1 MDILAARARIALAS
15 LTPPPLR
22 ALALAPALA
31 PLPGALPLH
40 RRLTALLA
48 QLCDEGAVGAG
59 VQVCVMRRGAV
70 LAEGCAGFRGIV
82 DPRGMRTDV
91 PMPLLELSALLP
103 VLALH
108 ALIGSGAAS
117 FDTPISPE
125 WPGCKA
131 VHDMGTRLCNRRA
144 RFQFTRLQM
153 PRTPP
158 SSAAEATRSTVTHVH
173 SPRITAADT
182 IGDALA
188 HRVPIDG
195 ASSWRQS
202 AESLAALPTQLAA
215 LDTAPLRESVAPSST
230 VRATST
236 VSFASSTSSGHAAG
250 PTPRTTAMSGSS
262 AASSYADSSGRAAP
276 RSSGMA
282 HGTLLAGIISGV
294 AGKPYGEILRTLLLE
309 PSGLAGTLHGGEL
322 PEDVAAEVASVSSG
336 FAAQLQNL
344 GATFSDGL
352 PEHSDGGSGDGRSGT
367 DGTEGSNGADG
378 SDGGDG
384 TATDPPKVG
393 GDAGGSAAADGAPR
407 SSEGRLTG
415 LAGMADAFSHELPL
429 NAGVVNAEALRAGCA
444 PGIGAFGS
452 ARDV

>member
-1 MDILAARARIALAS
+1 
-15 LTPPPLR
+15 
-22 ALALAPALA
+22 
-31 PLPGALPLH
+31 
-40 RRLTALLA
+40 
-48 QLCDEGAVGAG
+48 
-59 VQVCVMRRGAV
+59 
-70 LAEGCAGFRGIV
+70 
-82 DPRGMRTDV
+82 
-91 PMPLLELSALLP
+91 
-103 VLALH
+103 
-108 ALIGSGAAS
+108 
-117 FDTPISPE
+117 
-125 WPGCKA
+125 
-131 VHDMGTRLCNRRA
+131 
-144 RFQFTRLQM
+144 
-153 PRTPP
+153 
-158 SSAAEATRSTVTHVH
+158 
-173 SPRITAADT
+173 
-182 IGDALA
+182 
-188 HRVPIDG
+188 
-195 ASSWRQS
+195 
-202 AESLAALPTQLAA
+202 
-215 LDTAPLRESVAPSST
+215 
-230 VRATST
+230 
-236 VSFASSTSSGHAAG
+236 
-250 PTPRTTAMSGSS
+250 
-262 AASSYADSSGRAAP
+262 
-276 RSSGMA
+276 MA

-452 ARDV
+452 ARDVCTLLGVAARGELSVAVRTIGDPRGVEESTLFGGRIWGRGLQRYDCRGGSAPPQMPFEPKPSEMEP